1 MEADG
6 ALSARLD
13 YCWRLA
19 ATGFCFFAF
28 SAGGLALTLFFFPVL
43 LLTSR
48 KDRTHHARRMI
59 RQSFR
64 LFLWVMECLGIMR
77 LEVVGG
83 EKLRQCSGMLVLAN
97 HPTLIDVVALL
108 SVLPTASCVV
118 KRALWRNPFL
128 GGVMRTAN
136 YISNDDAEPLID
148 ECVRHLS
155 DGNPLVIFPEGTRSQ
170 PGKPIHFLRGAS
182 FIALK
187 SGVPILPVL
196 IDCDPPTL
204 TKREKWYQ
212 IPPRRFH
219 LRIEVLDSVDAR
231 HWVASNEASPL
242 VARRLTRGLEDYF
255 TKELARYGC
264 TDHAQA

>member
-1 MEADG
+1 M
-6 ALSARLD
+6 SAGLN

-19 ATGFCFFAF
+19 ATGFCFFIF
-28 SAGGLALTLFFFPVL
+28 SAGGLLLTLFVFPAL
-43 LLTSR
+43 LLTPR
-48 KDRTHHARRMI
+48 RDRAQHARRAI

-64 LFLWVMECLGIMR
+64 LFLWIMEGLGIMR
-77 LEVVGG
+77 LELIGG
-83 EKLRQCSGMLVLAN
+83 EKLGQCSGTLVLAN

-118 KRALWRNPFL
+118 KQALLRNPFL
-128 GGVMRTAN
+128 GGVLRTAN
-136 YISNDDAEPLID
+136 YISNAEGESLVD
-148 ECVRHLS
+148 ECVRHLA

-170 PGKPIHFLRGAS
+170 PGKPIRFLRGAS

-196 IDCDPPTL
+196 IDCNPPTL

-219 LRIEVLDSVDAR
+219 LRIEVLDALDAR
-231 HWVASNEASPL
+231 RWVASNEASPL
-242 VARRLTRGLEDYF
+242 VARRLTRELEDF
-255 TKELARYGC
+255 FSKELSRYGC

>member
-1 MEADG
+1 MS
-6 ALSARLD
+6 LNYL
-13 YCWRLA
+13 WRLA

-28 SAGGLALTLFFFPVL
+28 SAGGLALTLVFFPTL
-43 LLTSR
+43 LLTPR
-48 KDRTHHARRMI
+48 AGRTERARRMI

-64 LFLWVMECLGIMR
+64 LFLWMMETLGIMR
-77 LEVVGG
+77 LELVGA
-83 EKLRQCSGMLVLAN
+83 ERLDHSRGMLILAN

-118 KRALWRNPFL
+118 KQALWRNPFL

-136 YISNDDAEPLID
+136 YISNAEGDALVD
-148 ECVRHLS
+148 ACAQHLA

-170 PGKPIHFLRGAS
+170 PGQPLRFLRGAS
-182 FIALK
+182 FIALR

-196 IDCDPPTL
+196 IDCNPSTL

-219 LRIEVLDSVDAR
+219 LRLEVLEAVDAQQ
-231 HWVASNEASPL
+231 WVASNEISPL
-242 VARRLTRGLEDYF
+242 VARRLTRGLENFF
-255 TKELARYGC
+255 TKELARYGR